1 MQLQLRNRVV
11 DPFTSPLVMGVLNV
25 TPDSFSD
32 GGDYSTTDKAV
43 GRALKMIAEGADII
57 DVGPESTR
65 PGSQPVPTDEQI
77 ARAIPVIEAVREA
90 NPTITISIDTRLAS
104 VARAALDAGADM
116 INDISALG
124 DDPGMAEVVARSGA
138 LVCLMHRKG
147 RPIDMQRGGGP
158 DYDDVIGEIRTFLR
172 DRMRSAVA
180 RGIDK
185 SRIIVDPGIG
195 FGKRVEHNLL
205 ILKHLD
211 RFVALGRPVLV
222 GASRKSFIGK
232 VLGTE
237 DPRQREV
244 GSLAGAVIAALAGA
258 AILRVHDVRPTVEAL
273 RLCNAVRDGG
283 FGGLKTNGA
292 GRPL

>member
-1 MQLQLRNRVV
+1 
-11 DPFTSPLVMGVLNV
+11 MGVLNV

-32 GGDYSTTDKAV
+32 GGDYSTTNEAI
-43 GRALKMIAEGADII
+43 GRAVEMIAEGADII

-65 PGSQPVPTDEQI
+65 PGSQPVPADEQI

-90 NPTITISIDTRLAS
+90 NPPITISIDTRLAS
-104 VARAALDAGADM
+104 VAKAALDAGADM
-116 INDISALG
+116 VNDISALG
-124 DDPGMAEVVARSGA
+124 DDPGMAQVVAKSGA
-138 LVCLMHRKG
+138 LVCLMHRRG
-147 RPIDMQRGGGP
+147 RPLDMQRGGGP
-158 DYDDVIGEIRTFLR
+158 DYDDVIGEICTFLR
-172 DRMRSAVA
+172 ERMRSAVA
-180 RGIDK
+180 RGIDE

-232 VLGTE
+232 VLATE
-237 DPRQREV
+237 DPKQRGA
-244 GSLAGAVIAALAGA
+244 GSLACAVVAALGGA

-273 RLCNAVRDGG
+273 RLCTAVRDGA
-283 FGGLKTNGA
+283 FGRLESNEA
-292 GRPL
+292 GRPR